1 MTWIGLCQF
10 LVLLVLLV
18 GAAKPL
24 GLYMARVFEGK
35 QTFLS
40 KPLLPLESLIYRL
53 CRVNPA
59 VEQAWTSYAGAC
71 LAFGVVN
78 FIVFYVLL
86 RIQGVLPWNPQH
98 FGPPGAPSGAVPMT
112 PDLAFN
118 TAVSFMTATSWQSY
132 PGETTLSYLS
142 QTVGIG
148 VQSFTSAAAGMA
160 VAVAMVRGF
169 ARQKSGVL
177 GNFWVDLTR
186 ATLYVFLPLSVAGAL
201 FLCSQGVI
209 QNFRPYQKVATLET
223 APQTIPL
230 GPIASQKAINLIS
243 AGDGGGFFNAN
254 SAHPFENP
262 SPVTNLVEMFLILAI
277 PAAMTYTFG
286 RMAEDQRQGWALFA
300 AMIVLFAGGACLIG
314 WSEQRGNPALLAAGI
329 DTRASAAQPGG
340 NMEGKEVRFGIG
352 GSALFS
358 AVSTASS
365 DGAVNSMHDSFTPLS
380 GLVQMF
386 NLTTG
391 EVIFGGAGTGVV
403 SMLLTVML
411 TVFLAGLMVGRTP
424 QYLGKKI
431 EAKEMK
437 LVMLTYL
444 ATSAHVI
451 LLAGAALLLVFHPS
465 GYWNPPG
472 PALANLANHGP
483 HGLTEI
489 LYANASAMATNGS
502 AFAGLNANTPWF
514 NLTLGLEMLIGRF
527 VLIIAVLAIAGNLV
541 RKPKLVETTG
551 TLPTHGPLFLIT
563 LLGAIVLVTA
573 LTFFPALSLGPVV
586 EHFLMNA
593 GAAFP

>member
-10 LVLLVLLV
+10 LGLLVLLV
-18 GAAKPL
+18 ATAKPL
-24 GLYMARVFEGK
+24 GAHMARVFEGK
-35 QTFLS
+35 PTFLS
-40 KPLLPLESLIYRL
+40 KALLPLENLIYRL
-53 CRVNPA
+53 CAVNPE
-59 VEQAWTSYAGAC
+59 VEQTWTSYAGAC

-78 FIVFYVLL
+78 FIVFYALL
-86 RIQGVLPWNPQH
+86 RIQGALPWNPQR
-98 FGPPGAPSGAVPMT
+98 FGAPGAPSGAVPMT

-118 TAVSFMTATSWQSY
+118 VAVSFMTATSWQSY

-142 QTVGIG
+142 QTIGIG
-148 VQSFTSAAAGMA
+148 VQSFASAAAGMA
-160 VAVAMVRGF
+160 VAVAMIRGF
-169 ARQKSGVL
+169 ARRKSRLL

-186 ATLYVFLPLSVAGAL
+186 ATLYVFLPLCAVAAL

-209 QNFRPYQKVATLET
+209 QNFRPYQQVTTLEH

-230 GPIASQKAINLIS
+230 GPVASQKAINLIS

-262 SPVTNLVEMFLILAI
+262 SPVSNLVETFLMLAI

-286 RMAEDQRQGWALFA
+286 LLVEDQRQGWALFA
-300 AMIVLFAGGACLIG
+300 AMMALFVGGACLIG
-314 WSEQRGNPALLAAGI
+314 WSEQKGNPALLAAGI
-329 DTRASAAQPGG
+329 DQRAGAAQPGG

-352 GSALFS
+352 ASAFFS
-358 AVSTASS
+358 EASTASS
-365 DGAVNSMHDSFTPLS
+365 DGAVNSMHESFTPLS

-391 EVIFGGAGTGVV
+391 EVIFGGAGIGVV
-403 SMLLTVML
+403 SMILTVML

-424 QYLGKKI
+424 QYLGKKL
-431 EAKEMK
+431 EATEMK
-437 LVMLTYL
+437 LVMISYL

-451 LLAGAALLLVFHPS
+451 LLAGAALLVVFQPS

-472 PALANLANHGP
+472 PAVANLANHGP
-483 HGLTEI
+483 HGLTAI

-527 VLIIAVLAIAGNLV
+527 VLIVAVLAIAGNLV
-541 RKPKLVETTG
+541 RKPSLAVTSG
-551 TLPTHGPLFLIT
+551 TLPTHGPLFLAT
-563 LLGAIVLVTA
+563 LLGAIVLLTA

-593 GAAFP
+593 GVTFP